1 MKNNRRKILLGLF
14 VVIGIAAFTFAIFY
28 IGQNKNLFS
37 STITLS
43 SVFKNVKGLVA
54 GNNVRFAG
62 IKVGSVSN
70 ITILNDTSIKVE
82 VYIESSYQK
91 FLRKDS
97 KMNIGS
103 DGLMGDKLVELTPG
117 TAKSEMIQNNDVLVA
132 VKPLDLDGIMTS
144 AQNTLQHV
152 EVLTDEVSKIAYK
165 ANHSNGIIHTL
176 LDDKE
181 ASDRV
186 KSILR
191 NTDAATANLAQDL
204 KAAQSN
210 FLLKGFFKK
219 KEKREQEEI
228 EKKEK
233 AKEEKEDKKK

>member
-1 MKNNRRKILLGLF
+1 MKINRRTIMLGLF
-14 VVIGIAAFTFAIFY
+14 VILGVAAFTFAIFY
-28 IGQNKNLFS
+28 VGQNKNLFS

-43 SVFKNVKGLVA
+43 SVFRNVKGLEV

-70 ITILNDTSIKVE
+70 ILIMNDTSIKVE
-82 VYIESSYQK
+82 IYVESKVQK

-103 DGLMGDKLVELTPG
+103 DGLMGDKLVELMPG
-117 TAKSEMIQNNDVLVA
+117 SDTAKVIENNDVLRI
-132 VKPLDLDGIMTS
+132 VKPLDIDGILVS
-144 AQNTLQHV
+144 AQNTLGHI
-152 EVLTDEVSKIAYK
+152 EVLTHELSKIAYK
-165 ANHSNGIIHTL
+165 VNHSKGIVYTL
-176 LDDKE
+176 IEDQE
-181 ASDRV
+181 AADRV

-191 NTDAATANLAQDL
+191 NTDKATANLAQDL
-204 KAAQSN
+204 KAVQSN

-219 KEKREQEEI
+219 KEKEK

-233 AKEEKEDKKK
+233 EKEENKK